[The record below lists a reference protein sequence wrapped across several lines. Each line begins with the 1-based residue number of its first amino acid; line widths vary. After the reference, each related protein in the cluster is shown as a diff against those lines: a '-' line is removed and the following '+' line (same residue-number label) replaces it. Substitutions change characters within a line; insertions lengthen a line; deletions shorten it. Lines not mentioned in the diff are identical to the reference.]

1 MKRNSS
7 LKSIMLITSICVLLC
22 SCNSSG
28 TIEYYSQKEN
38 YISVTGTVSSIKY
51 NEEATA
57 LYIDFSELS
66 PILDDTCFKIVGEN
80 LEIVKANRIDDKLK
94 IGEQITF
101 VTAPKY
107 FGDGYVMPIVAIS
120 ISGENMLGFEE
131 GYKNLIDWLSE

>member
-1 MKRNSS
+1 MKRKFL
-7 LKSIMLITSICVLLC
+7 LKLIMSIMFICVLLC
-22 SCNSSG
+22 SCNSSEI
-28 TIEYYSQKEN
+28 IEYYSQKEN